1 MVEEEGEAGGQEE
14 EEVRK
19 EGGEVVRREARGV
32 EKRGEKEEEEREG
45 EVREAQ
51 RFDILVFI
59 LFCSQE
65 ELKISSAISRYYG
78 TLVKVAASGDFSF
91 VVPLVCSSFR
101 K

>member
-1 MVEEEGEAGGQEE
+1 M
-14 EEVRK
+14 
-19 EGGEVVRREARGV
+19 
-32 EKRGEKEEEEREG
+32 
-45 EVREAQ
+45 REAQ
-51 RFDILVFI
+51 RCDILVSI

-65 ELKISSAISRYYG
+65 ELKISLAISRYYG

>member
-1 MVEEEGEAGGQEE
+1 M
-14 EEVRK
+14 
-19 EGGEVVRREARGV
+19 
-32 EKRGEKEEEEREG
+32 
-45 EVREAQ
+45 REAQ
-51 RFDILVFI
+51 HCDILVSI

-78 TLVKVAASGDFSF
+78 TLVKVVASGNFSF